1 MTKPSATV
9 ITSNTS
15 NSRALQSAPTG
26 RLIKGS
32 GKAIIPQAAIANAD
46 TALDAGTPVGSIIG
60 LHTIALMGLACGVAL
75 SLLGPLTHGHQNGD
89 LSKAIL
95 ASLKGNLSQ
104 ADSSSSTIGSIAA
117 HNLSPRQK
125 QASHA
130 AATIADDKELE
141 RDPLLSSLPLAQP
154 PEQLRLASFSLPTRS
169 KLESLEVAA
178 PPSSLPKEARQNPSL
193 LRKQILSCSSN
204 FATRKNPQCISAD
217 TSAVLS
223 HHETRISTQPPLSR
237 YGQVLPRFPKSVA
250 MHPSSHVIPHGSRAI
265 VGRVHSIIK
274 KYSPKHKSPGVLAH
288 TIVQESAKQGVDPL
302 FVAAVI
308 KAESTFN
315 NTARSNKGAQGLMQ
329 IMPATGAWL
338 RQKHDLPSGK
348 LSDPGHNLKVGITYL
363 KELVGTY
370 KGDRMFAL
378 VAYNWGPGHVD
389 SATGGKRR
397 IPKECMTYALKILGD
412 YKRWRS
418 GVI

>member
-26 RLIKGS
+26 RLIKSS

-117 HNLSPRQK
+117 PNLSPRQK

-178 PPSSLPKEARQNPSL
+178 SPSS
-193 LRKQILSCSSN
+193 
-204 FATRKNPQCISAD
+204 
-217 TSAVLS
+217 
-223 HHETRISTQPPLSR
+223 
-237 YGQVLPRFPKSVA
+237 FPKSVA
-250 MHPSSHVIPHGSRAI
+250 LHPSSHVIPHGSRAI

>member
-9 ITSNTS
+9 IAIKTSKGRA
-15 NSRALQSAPTG
+15 SRSAPTG
-26 RLIKGS
+26 RLIKSS
-32 GKAIIPQAAIANAD
+32 GNSIIPKVATANAD
-46 TALDAGTPVGSIIG
+46 LILESGSPNIPVFG
-60 LHTIALMGLACGVAL
+60 LHTMACIGLVCGIAL
-75 SLLGPLTHGHQNGD
+75 SLLGPFTHTNKHKD
-89 LSKAIL
+89 LGNAIL
-95 ASLKGNLSQ
+95 ANLKGNL
-104 ADSSSSTIGSIAA
+104 ARIERTSSANSVRVQK
-117 HNLSPRQK
+117 LSPRDRNV
-125 QASHA
+125 SHA
-130 AATIADDKELE
+130 TAIIME
-141 RDPLLSSLPLAQP
+141 RGERQIDPLLEKLPLVRS
-154 PEQLRLASFSLPTRS
+154 PEQVRLASFS
-169 KLESLEVAA
+169 VAA
-178 PPSSLPKEARQNPSL
+178 INKSEVRDIPTA
-193 LRKQILSCSSN
+193 SSN
-204 FATRKNPQCISAD
+204 M
-217 TSAVLS
+217 
-223 HHETRISTQPPLSR
+223 
-237 YGQVLPRFPKSVA
+237 PKQREVRS
-250 MHPSSHVIPHGSRAI
+250 PSDAIPHGSRAV

-274 KYSPKHKSPGVLAH
+274 KYSPKHKAPAILAQA
-288 TIVQESAKQGVDPL
+288 IVQESSRQGVDPL

-308 KAESTFN
+308 KAESTFS

-348 LSDPGHNLKVGITYL
+348 LTDPGHNLKVGITYL
-363 KELVGTY
+363 KELVETY

>member
-9 ITSNTS
+9 ITSKTS
-15 NSRALQSAPTG
+15 NGRALRSAPTG
-26 RLIKGS
+26 RLIKSS
-32 GKAIIPQAAIANAD
+32 GKAIIPQVAAANAD
-46 TALDAGTPVGSIIG
+46 TVLEVGTPASSIIG
-60 LHTIALMGLACGVAL
+60 LHTIAFMGLACGVAL
-75 SLLGPLTHGHQNGD
+75 SLLGPLTYGHQNRD
-89 LSKAIL
+89 LGKAIL
-95 ASLKGNLSQ
+95 ANLKGNLSQ
-104 ADSSSSTIGSIAA
+104 VERSSSSIGSFTA
-117 HNLSPRQK
+117 HKLSPRQ
-125 QASHA
+125 QRVAHA
-130 AATIADDKELE
+130 TARIADNRELE
-141 RDPLLSSLPLAQP
+141 RDPLLSKLPLAQP
-154 PEQLRLASFSLPTRS
+154 PEQVRLVSFSLPTRS
-169 KLESLEVAA
+169 KLESSELAVS
-178 PPSSLPKEARQNPSL
+178 PSRL
-193 LRKQILSCSSN
+193 
-204 FATRKNPQCISAD
+204 
-217 TSAVLS
+217 
-223 HHETRISTQPPLSR
+223 
-237 YGQVLPRFPKSVA
+237 PKSVA
-250 MHPSSHVIPHGSRAI
+250 PAPSSHVVPHGSRAI

-274 KYSPKHKSPGVLAH
+274 KYSPMHKSPGVLAH

-348 LSDPGHNLKVGITYL
+348 LTDPGHNLKVGIAYL
-363 KELVGTY
+363 KELVEAY